1 MHLFARNF
9 CGARRRGWRGPAAAR
24 GRRRL
29 SRPTRAGPG
38 PGGAP
43 RLPGAA
49 WGRGAGRWQPTRA
62 RRSDANPAGGA
73 DAGGAAGHG
82 VHLEIVAEEDAAKT
96 EAVAE
101 EVGADGARE
110 RGRSSAVERGVDDVR
125 GHERGDA
132 GAGRA
137 REGHEVDG
145 GERAARTVDARQDE
159 MGIPCDRPV
168 TREVLATGY
177 D

>member
-1 MHLFARNF
+1 M
-9 CGARRRGWRGPAAAR
+9 
-24 GRRRL
+24 
-29 SRPTRAGPG
+29 
-38 PGGAP
+38 
-43 RLPGAA
+43 
-49 WGRGAGRWQPTRA
+49 
-62 RRSDANPAGGA
+62 
-73 DAGGAAGHG
+73 
-82 VHLEIVAEEDAAKT
+82 
-96 EAVAE
+96 AE

-159 MGIPCDRPV
+159 MGIPCARPV
-168 TREVLATGY
+168 TREVLATGH
-177 D
+177 DARVLEPAREREPEASDAHRLLPESPIADHAIAGVRADVEHGREGEIDADGAQLAPHRPPDRLGEPDVSVGA